1 MSISPS
7 GPKDDGYTQEPASTP
22 RWIPILIVALL
33 LGIAGLGYAAYSSH
47 QQLTQMQSDLDK
59 SNSHADLL
67 SKELDET
74 NTRVAQMRGQLDVT
88 SQKLGLTQD
97 ELARARTLSQQI
109 QKQQEES
116 DAKLGA
122 QIGQIGQA
130 QQQSDQ
136 KLGQVTTD
144 LGGAKTDIASTQKD
158 LADTKAKLTSA
169 VGDLNGQ
176 GVLIARTRDDLD
188 ALRRLGERNI
198 FDFNLTKS
206 KQPQHIGP
214 IQAKLQS
221 TDPKHYKFSLT
232 LIADDKTIEKKDRSV
247 DEPMQFY
254 VAHSRVPYEMVVFE
268 VSKDRVAGYV
278 STPKDNGPTASA
290 APAAAPAK

>member
-7 GPKDDGYTQEPASTP
+7 GPRDDSYTPEAAATP
-22 RWIPILIVALL
+22 RWIPIVIVILL
-33 LGIAGLGYAAYSSH
+33 LGIAGLGYAAYTSH
-47 QQLTQMQSDLDK
+47 QEFQQLQSDLAT
-59 SNSHADLL
+59 SNSHADVL
-67 SKELDET
+67 SKQLDET
-74 NTRVAQMRGQLDVT
+74 NSRVAQMRGQLDVT

-97 ELARARTLSQQI
+97 ELARARTLAQQI
-109 QKQQEES
+109 QQQQQDS
-116 DAKLGA
+116 DAKLA
-122 QIGQIGQA
+122 SQIGQV
-130 QQQSDQ
+130 QQESDQ
-136 KLGQVTTD
+136 KIGQVSTD
-144 LGGAKTDIASTQKD
+144 LSGAKTDIVSTQKD
-158 LADTKAKLTSA
+158 LADTKTKLTLA
-169 VGDLNGQ
+169 TGDISGQ

-221 TDPKHYKFSLT
+221 TDPKHFKFSLT
-232 LIADDKTIEKKDRSV
+232 LIADDKTIEKKDRNV

-268 VSKDRVAGYV
+268 VSKDRVTGYV

-290 APAAAPAK
+290 APAAAPAPGK